1 VRLLVAFVAVAA
13 LLLTG
18 CGGNGSRSD
27 SACRR
32 QAGSVSDHARSML
45 LHYHGGT
52 VYPADMS
59 YLGLKGSLDRYD
71 SASCSERTL
80 GETLRRA
87 LPAKKRE
94 QLLALLPARTGSR
107 IRRALAAA
115 RE

>member
-1 VRLLVAFVAVAA
+1 VAVAA
-13 LLLTG
+13 LLTG
-18 CGGNGSRSD
+18 CGGNGSRWSD

-32 QAGSVSDHARSML
+32 QAGSVADHARSML
-45 LHYHGGT
+45 LHYRGGT

-71 SASCSERTL
+71 SADCQERTL

-87 LPAKKRE
+87 LPAKKQRT
-94 QLLALLPARTGSR
+94 LLALLPARTGSR

-115 RE
+115 PE